1 MQIEE
6 FLSKRAEHLQ
16 KSSRRIKDF
25 RVFDFNYIPEKPLMR
40 QETKPLIDAL
50 LRYATTGIANHLL
63 IFGSRGSGKTLLVK
77 YVSRLIEKRHN
88 VKFIYANCRQ
98 HNTSFKILAS
108 ILNAK
113 PRGSSLDEFW
123 KRFCDAHPG
132 RSVLILDE
140 VDLISDK
147 DRNRDLLYLLSRSP
161 NNYMVVLLS
170 NNPRFLSTLDESIR
184 STLQPELL
192 HFRNYGA
199 DEVLAILK
207 DRAQLGIV
215 SPPRQSLG
223 QIAALAA
230 KDTNSDVRVAIK
242 TLYYSA
248 LEPEADVRELFQ
260 RARRDILNDV
270 ITDLNERNLLILK
283 AAVSTPEPHVKA
295 VYDCYRKLSHE
306 LHEEPFSYVYFYSN
320 LSYLQSIGLILLLS
334 TKVGRTYTNQIR
346 ALFDPEL
353 LDAVWQ
359 ARLG

>member
-40 QETKPLIDAL
+40 RETKPLVDAL

-77 YVSRLIEKRHN
+77 YVSGLLEKRHN
-88 VKFIYANCRQ
+88 VRFIYANCRQ
-98 HNTSFKILAS
+98 HNTSFKILAG
-108 ILNAK
+108 ILNVR
-113 PRGSSLDEFW
+113 PRGSSLDELW

-132 RSVLILDE
+132 RLVLILDE

-215 SPPRQSLG
+215 KPPRQVLG
-223 QIAALAA
+223 QIAALTT
-230 KDTNSDVRVAIK
+230 KDTNSDVRIAIK
-242 TLYYSA
+242 TLYYLA
-248 LEPEADVRELFQ
+248 LEPDADVRELFQ

-270 ITDLNERNLLILK
+270 IADLNERNLLILK

-295 VYDCYRKLSHE
+295 VYDCYRKLSQQM
-306 LHEEPFSYVYFYSN
+306 HEEPFSYVYFYSN

-334 TKVGRTYTNQIR
+334 TKIGRTYTNQIKT
-346 ALFDPEL
+346 LFDTEL
-353 LDAVWQ
+353 LGGVLQ
-359 ARLG
+359 ARFT

>member
-6 FLSKRAEHLQ
+6 FLKSRTEHLQ

-25 RVFDFNYIPEKPLMR
+25 RVFDFNHIPEKPLMR

-50 LRYATTGIANHLL
+50 LRYVTTGIANHLL
-63 IFGSRGSGKTLLVK
+63 IFGSRGSGKTLMVK
-77 YVSRLIEKRHN
+77 YVGSLLEKRHN
-88 VKFIYANCRQ
+88 VEFIYANCRQ
-98 HNTSFKILAS
+98 HNTSFKILAG
-108 ILNAK
+108 ILNVR
-113 PRGSSLDEFW
+113 PRGSSLDELW
-123 KRFCDAHPG
+123 SRFCDAHPG
-132 RSVLILDE
+132 RLVLILDE

-147 DRNRDLLYLLSRSP
+147 DRNKDLLYLISRSSS
-161 NNYMVVLLS
+161 NYMTVLLS

-215 SPPRQSLG
+215 HPPRQILG
-223 QIAALAA
+223 QIAALTA

-242 TLYYSA
+242 TLYYLA
-248 LEPEADVRELFQ
+248 LEPEADIRTLFQ

-270 ITDLNERNLLILK
+270 IADLNERNLLILK

-295 VYDCYRKLSHE
+295 VYDRYRKLS
-306 LHEEPFSYVYFYSN
+306 LQMHEEPFSYVYFYSN
-320 LSYLQSIGLILLLS
+320 LSYLQSVGLILLLS
-334 TKVGRTYTNQIR
+334 TKVGRTYTNRIQ

-353 LDAVWQ
+353 LAGLLQ
-359 ARLG
+359 ARFG